1 MYIYHHLSALRHYY
15 IEHSLSVNRNEQ
27 LIIPKT
33 LVSPYE
39 NPTITSFLIIS
50 FANSLD
56 FNQSANMQTSSTF
69 AAGRRDHWAI
79 VLNKD
84 DTPMPDASP
93 AQAPSLLT
101 PSSIVPLELLVP
113 PLPPFNEGQMRFC
126 GHCRPLL
133 EARAFYRAG
142 LQNPNRF
149 KLWEQCNRC
158 QRVQHAST
166 KARAAIKAA
175 KVPTS
180 HEPSKVHKATK
191 KVVSPSPVARL
202 AAVSLTSPANAS
214 PSAPFPWNVM
224 SPESGPVA
232 SYAASPPLDNPFAGY
247 SPVAATS
254 PPSLHSFVHYP
265 PVAATGGNVEFR
277 SPVNT
282 KVHNDSSP
290 MVEVIDLCTP
300 RPRSTTTQAHR
311 AMWT

>member
-93 AQAPSLLT
+93 AQAPSLPT

-126 GHCRPLL
+126 ATL
-133 EARAFYRAG
+133 
-142 LQNPNRF
+142 
-149 KLWEQCNRC
+149 
-158 QRVQHAST
+158 
-166 KARAAIKAA
+166 
-175 KVPTS
+175 PT
-180 HEPSKVHKATK
+180 
-191 KVVSPSPVARL
+191 VARGQGL
-202 AAVSLTSPANAS
+202 LPGWAPEPQPLQALGAVQPLPTGTTRKHKG
-214 PSAPFPWNVM
+214 
-224 SPESGPVA
+224 SG
-232 SYAASPPLDNPFAGY
+232 SYQGSQGTNEP
-247 SPVAATS
+247 
-254 PPSLHSFVHYP
+254 
-265 PVAATGGNVEFR
+265 
-277 SPVNT
+277 
-282 KVHNDSSP
+282 
-290 MVEVIDLCTP
+290 
-300 RPRSTTTQAHR
+300 
-311 AMWT
+311 